1 MSLDAAHPGG
11 RVRAGRVP
19 GQRPRVPQGERGV
32 PEPVLREHRGMS
44 EPRPAPAGVFEEAPV
59 DELEH
64 HPLPGGIRHRAVQPC
79 CRKQGIA
86 GPWVQIDDRV
96 EPARHPAVVEVHE
109 RDAHPRLVVVG
120 LKPEHEQ
127 PGEHRLVAE
136 RGEAEDGGGR
146 GRPQG
151 VRLGPGI
158 RPPDVPSDL
167 DRERHRQHHPH
178 RHGRRG
184 DTPLTGSEGA
194 HGATLMRRSLRHRRH
209 RPHRHGHRGRRGD
222 APPTGFEGS
231 VDAHGPALM
240 RHSLRLAAETGTGAV
255 PRGRGA
261 EGPGAPHS
269 ALR

>member
-1 MSLDAAHPGG
+1 
-11 RVRAGRVP
+11 
-19 GQRPRVPQGERGV
+19 
-32 PEPVLREHRGMS
+32 MS

-79 CRKQGIA
+79 CREQGIA
-86 GPWVQIDDRV
+86 GPGVQIDDRV

-109 RDAHPRLVVVG
+109 RDAHPRLVVVR
-120 LKPEHEQ
+120 LEPEHEQ

-151 VRLGPGI
+151 VRLGPGV
-158 RPPDVPSDL
+158 RPPGVPSDL

-184 DTPLTGSEGA
+184 DTPLTGSEGSKGA

-209 RPHRHGHRGRRGD
+209 RRHRPHRHGRYGD
-222 APPTGFEGS
+222 APPTGVEGS

-240 RHSLRLAAETGTGAV
+240 RHSSRHRRHRPHRHKRRGDAPPIGFEGSEGAHGATLMRRSLRLAAEAGTGAV
-255 PRGRGA
+255 PRGHGA